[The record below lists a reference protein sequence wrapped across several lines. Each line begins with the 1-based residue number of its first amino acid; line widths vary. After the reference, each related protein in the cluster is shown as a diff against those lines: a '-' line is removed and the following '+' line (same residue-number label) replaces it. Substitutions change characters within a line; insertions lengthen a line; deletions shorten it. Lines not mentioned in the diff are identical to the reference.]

1 MDEQRKI
8 RNPFCCNDLAA
19 RKLHVIGS
27 KPCPAQQC
35 VIADA
40 ICNAELISQAD

>member
-1 MDEQRKI
+1 MSSGNTQSFLLQRSGS
-8 RNPFCCNDLAA
+8 PD
-19 RKLHVIGS
+19 HVIGS